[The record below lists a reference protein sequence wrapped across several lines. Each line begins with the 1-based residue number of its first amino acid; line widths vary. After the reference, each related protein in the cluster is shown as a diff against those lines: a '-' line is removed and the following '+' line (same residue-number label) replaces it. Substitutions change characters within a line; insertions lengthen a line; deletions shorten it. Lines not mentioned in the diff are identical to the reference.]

1 MTNLRR
7 FNKATIHTG
16 DQPGPPSP
24 YMGERN
30 HTAKMSSGTSK
41 FPVSNAH
48 NQCASELNN
57 RKVNPI
63 GGDRPIDTK
72 WMGDRGVAE
81 SSRPRY
87 GIGRD
92 DEIKVD
98 LALII
103 GVDRGP
109 FVSAK
114 IILKH
119 II

>member
-7 FNKATIHTG
+7 FNKTTIHTG

-24 YMGERN
+24 YVGDRS

-41 FPVSNAH
+41 FPVGNAH
-48 NQCASELNN
+48 NQGASELNN

-63 GGDRPIDTK
+63 GVTDRLTPNGWATDAMLNHLVQGTELTEMMK
-72 WMGDRGVAE
+72 V
-81 SSRPRY
+81 
-87 GIGRD
+87 
-92 DEIKVD
+92 KVD

-109 FVSAK
+109 FVK
-114 IILKH
+114 
-119 II
+119 